1 MRTAPDAWT
10 AVVNPAAGRGRGDAG
25 LPRLAD
31 ALAAG
36 GLDLEIEL
44 SADAGHLVTLAQ
56 DAFARGRGV
65 VACGGD
71 GTVCALAGAECHRH
85 VRKPKARC
93 AHAHLRRR
101 LLP

>member
-1 MRTAPDAWT
+1 MRAAPDAWT

-25 LPRLAD
+25 LRRLVD

-56 DAFARGRGV
+56 HAFARGRGV

-71 GTVCALAGAECHRH
+71 GTVCALAGAAADADG
-85 VRKPKARC
+85 VLGIVPVGSGNDFARQ
-93 AHAHLRRR
+93 L
-101 LLP
+101 